1 MARILIID
9 DRPVNRAFL
18 NTLLRQVNHEIIE
31 APDGPAALALVRE
44 RRPDLIITDLMLPP
58 TGGVEFAMRVRD
70 DAAIAG
76 TPIIFYTATYRTDEA
91 LDLAR
96 RCGAMA
102 VLIKPFD
109 PQEVLGA
116 VATAIEARGNAP
128 PSPSLPPQ
136 EPVPEAPGTGLPDY
150 VQGITG
156 LQRGMRQQ
164 LRDAVAAIA
173 GQASNPSAADIGV
186 DAILPIAE
194 RLSSMLELD
203 IALANENETGAMIA
217 LFCRSARGLLRCR
230 RVALAMLD
238 ETGHGLRHL
247 EMCGFDKGAATQVTA
262 AALASRALGAML
274 ESGKP
279 LRVADA
285 EAARQIGLPEAPLGG
300 DVLLLAPIPMRAST
314 RAIGWIICS
323 GPLDRP
329 AFDAEDERFLVAI
342 TAQFAIAHGNL
353 MRLKDASRHA
363 EALEAE
369 VARHHTTLTA
379 LRESEDRFRQIAA
392 NVDAVFLLVT
402 ADCSWVHYVN
412 PAYERVW
419 GRPCA
424 SLYAHARSW
433 LEAIRADEREA
444 VVDTIVGRSTAGL
457 GFEVETRIQHPDGSE
472 RWIRM
477 SGSPISAE
485 ASAEPRTAVVA
496 NDVTA
501 TKLAIAAS
509 HESERRLK
517 EMLDNAE
524 LIALMLDHRGRII
537 YCNECFARLT
547 GWTAMELSG
556 QDYFKL
562 FVAEADRQQR
572 RQRFEERLAETSTN
586 RHHEGEIVIRS
597 GERRMLRW
605 SHTLLRDGG
614 VPIGTASLAEDVT
627 EQRAAQARAA
637 FLTSHNAASG
647 LPRIGIITDYLEAAC
662 IQALQQ
668 DSRVIVLYINL
679 DRFHAL
685 NEMRGRT
692 AGDRVLATVGRRLV
706 DVVGEMGIVG
716 HVASDEFVLVLKDPT
731 RIQDQAELGESVRAR
746 VEEPIDTDLYISCSI
761 GVSCLPDNAA
771 SADELLRQAES
782 AMRRAKSEGRNTVF
796 AFASEHQQE
805 LKDRLALGVRL
816 KQAVR
821 AGEFTLHYQPRING
835 HDWRVAG
842 FEALLRWHHPEF
854 GLLLPARFLG
864 VAEDLGLMVEIG
876 SFVLQNASAQ
886 ARAWLDSG
894 ARDFS
899 ISVNVSPL
907 QMQRPGFVDE
917 VRDVLARFKLPA
929 QCLELELTE
938 TMMMGNVER
947 VIGTMRA
954 LKAIGVRLSLDDFG
968 TGFSSLNYLRRFPLD
983 TLKIDQSFV
992 RDIST
997 DPGAAGVCRAI
1008 ITLGHQLN
1016 MTVLAEGVEIDAQIG
1031 YLRRNECDYF
1041 QGYYFGKP
1049 VAPDRAL
1056 ELLQHRYLAHER
1068 TDPEVDEK
1076 PTLLLVDDEENILN
1090 ALIRMLRRDGYRILT
1105 ATNADDALDIL
1116 GRNDVQVVL
1125 SDQRMPG
1132 ISGTELLSRV
1142 KDMYPN
1148 TVRIVL
1154 SGYTDLAAVTAAINQ
1169 GAIYKFLTKPW
1180 DDEDLRLQIR
1190 DAFRIAR
1197 RGDKARRSGVPE

>member
-18 NTLLRQVNHEIIE
+18 NALLRQVNHEVIE
-31 APDGPAALALVRE
+31 AADGAAALALVRE
-44 RRPDLIITDLMLPP
+44 RRPDLIITDLMLAP

-76 TPIIFYTATYRTDEA
+76 TPIIFYTSTYRTEEA

-96 RCGAMA
+96 RCGAVA

-109 PQEVLGA
+109 PQEVLDV

-128 PSPSLPPQ
+128 PSLPPQ
-136 EPVPEAPGTGLPDY
+136 EQAPVAPGIDLPGY
-150 VQGITG
+150 VQNITG
-156 LQRGMRQQ
+156 LQRDMRQQ
-164 LRDAVAAIA
+164 LRGAVAAIA
-173 GQASNPSAADIGV
+173 GQTGSQSAAHIGV
-186 DAILPIAE
+186 DTILPVAE
-194 RLSSMLELD
+194 RLSAMLELD

-217 LFCRSARGLLRCR
+217 LFCRSARELLRCR
-230 RVALAMLD
+230 RVALAVLD
-238 ETGHGLRHL
+238 ETGRGLRHL
-247 EMCGFDKGAATQVTA
+247 EMSGFDQGAAAQVTA
-262 AALASRALGAML
+262 AALASRAIDAML

-314 RAIGWIICS
+314 RAVGWIICS
-323 GPLDRP
+323 GSLDRP

-369 VARHHTTLTA
+369 VTRHHTTLMA

-402 ADCSWVHYVN
+402 ADFSWVHYVN
-412 PAYERVW
+412 PAYERIW

-424 SLYAHARSW
+424 SLYARARSW
-433 LEAIRADEREA
+433 LDAIHASEREA
-444 VVDTIVGRSTAGL
+444 IVDTIVGRSSAGL
-457 GFEVETRIQHPDGSE
+457 GFVVETRIQHPDGSE
-472 RWIRM
+472 RWIHM
-477 SGSPISAE
+477 SGSPISAGASTE
-485 ASAEPRTAVVA
+485 ARTAVVA
-496 NDVTA
+496 SDVTA

-509 HESERRLK
+509 RESERRLK

-524 LIALMLDHRGRII
+524 LVALMMDHRGRII

-547 GWTAMELSG
+547 GWTVMELSG

-562 FVAEADRQQR
+562 FVAEAERQQR
-572 RQRFEERLAETSTN
+572 RQRFEERLAETTAN

-614 VPIGTASLAEDVT
+614 APIGTASLAEDVT
-627 EQRAAQARAA
+627 EQRAAQARVA
-637 FLTSHNAASG
+637 FLASHNAASG
-647 LPRIGIITDYLEAAC
+647 LPRIGIITEFLEAAC

-668 DSRVIVLYINL
+668 DSRVVVLYINL

-685 NEMRGRT
+685 NEMRGRA

-731 RIQDQAELGESVRAR
+731 RIQDQAEFGESVRAR

-771 SADELLRQAES
+771 SADELLHQAES
-782 AMRRAKSEGRNTVF
+782 AMRRAKTEGRNTVF

-816 KQAVR
+816 KEAVR

-835 HDWRVAG
+835 RDWRVGG
-842 FEALLRWHHPEF
+842 FEALLRWHHPDF
-854 GLLLPARFLG
+854 GLLLPSRFLG

-876 SFVLQNASAQ
+876 SFVLQSACRQ
-886 ARAWLDSG
+886 ARAWLDSD

-929 QCLELELTE
+929 QCIELELTE

-954 LKAIGVRLSLDDFG
+954 LKALGVKLSLDDFG

-1031 YLRRNECDYF
+1031 YLRRNECDDF

-1056 ELLQHRYLAHER
+1056 EMLQHRYLAHER
-1068 TDPEVDEK
+1068 IDHAAEEK

-1090 ALIRMLRRDGYRILT
+1090 ALTRMLRRDGYRILT

-1197 RGDKARRSGVPE
+1197 RGDKARRANVPE